1 MNVVTDRSRAAG
13 RRRLIALLVVAVLV
27 PPSLLIWLATSAA
40 STAERGEPPAVVTV
54 TATSAPSAV
63 TPLLSARRVPGV
75 VTGQLATK
83 DLVAGLQQFAAG
95 LPAPTCVTV
104 AVDGAVVFD
113 SNSAQSV
120 MPASNMKLIVAAVA
134 LERLGAGYRYTTT
147 VKRGADGTLYLV
159 GGGDPVLASQAFLDA
174 ATAAAARNSA
184 SGSLSEPPVDI
195 HTPVEQLADAVVAAG
210 VTQAPALLADDSRY
224 DAERFVPSWPAS
236 YAAGLEAGPLGA
248 LMIDDA
254 FSTFTPKF
262 TLAGD
267 PAKQAAIEFAQLLRE
282 RGAQVAETGAGPA
295 PSDATVVTSIQSPP
309 LSDIVTEMMVTSD
322 NNTAELLTKELGAAV
337 AGSGTREAGLEVIRQ
352 TLAGWNL
359 PLDGVTLVDGS
370 GLDRGDRLTCQV
382 LLGVID
388 HAGTSGPL
396 AASLPIANQTGTL
409 APFFAGNP
417 LAGKLRAKSGT
428 LTGAKALSGFVPA
441 DDGHVLT
448 FAFVYNGPNARE
460 SAASLWDRFAR
471 ALATYPYRP
480 DLTAYEP
487 AAAR

>member
-1 MNVVTDRSRAAG
+1 MNVVTDRSRRAG
-13 RRRLIALLVVAVLV
+13 RRRLVALLAVAAIV
-27 PPSLLIWLATSAA
+27 PPALLLWLATSAA
-40 STAERGEPPAVVTV
+40 STAERGEPAAVVTV
-54 TATSAPSAV
+54 TATSTPPVV

-83 DLVAGLQQFAAG
+83 DLVAGLQQFSAD
-95 LPAPTCVTV
+95 LPAPTCVSV

-113 SNSAQSV
+113 SNGTQPV
-120 MPASNMKLIVAAVA
+120 LPASNMKLVVAAVA
-134 LERLGAGYRYTTT
+134 LERLGPGYRYTTT
-147 VKRGADGTLYLV
+147 VKRGSDGTLYLV
-159 GGGDPVLASQAFLDA
+159 GGGDPVLSSQAYLDA
-174 ATAAAARNSA
+174 AKAAAARNSA

-195 HTPVEQLADAVVAAG
+195 RTPVEQLADAVVAAG
-210 VTQAPALLADDSRY
+210 ATNAPAVVGDDSRY

-254 FSTFTPKF
+254 FATFTPKF
-262 TLAGD
+262 ALAAD
-267 PAKQAAIEFAQLLRE
+267 PGKQAATDFAQLLRD
-282 RGAQVAETGAGPA
+282 RGAQVGSTGSGPA
-295 PSDATVVTSIQSPP
+295 PADAAVVASIQSPP
-309 LSDIVTEMMVTSD
+309 LSDVVTEMMVTSD

-337 AGSGTREAGLEVIRQ
+337 AGTGTREAGLEVIRQ

-359 PLDGVTLVDGS
+359 PLDGVAFVDGS

-388 HAGTSGPL
+388 HAGTAGPL

-417 LAGKLRAKSGT
+417 LAGKLRAKTGT

-441 DDGHVLT
+441 DDGHTLT

-471 ALATYPYRP
+471 ALAAYPFRP
-480 DLTAYEP
+480 DLTSYAP
-487 AAAR
+487 VTAH